1 MSLTIYRQLAHSKV
15 TRRNSRRAKTRT
27 ADDIP
32 TADITKRKT
41 WRSEMEIDTEQRGE
55 GSSFAEKM
63 ADETRPRRVVFK
75 RTIACIPTPIP
86 LAGAPG
92 AAVLRSRIHRQNVV
106 SHRVVTSL
114 NEFAKEFVQHGSR
127 SIVSR
132 PFEFRSTVRFSSRFL
147 FSALAL
153 AYLSLC
159 FVFDRVSR
167 IASASN
173 VHCAKTLARCRKE
186 FVQRNTLVSFHFG

>member
-1 MSLTIYRQLAHSKV
+1 
-15 TRRNSRRAKTRT
+15 
-27 ADDIP
+27 
-32 TADITKRKT
+32 
-41 WRSEMEIDTEQRGE
+41 MEIDAEQRRK

-63 ADETRPRRVVFK
+63 ADETRPRRVVLK
-75 RTIACIPTPIP
+75 RTIACILTPIP
-86 LAGAPG
+86 LAGAAG
-92 AAVLRSRIHRQNVV
+92 VAVLRSRIHRQNVV

-153 AYLSLC
+153 AYLSSLT
-159 FVFDRVSR
+159 VFPASRVLAAF
-167 IASASN
+167 IARKRWLVVEKNSSN
-173 VHCAKTLARCRKE
+173 GTRSYRS
-186 FVQRNTLVSFHFG
+186 TLVKWLPRNEITGKIK

>member
-1 MSLTIYRQLAHSKV
+1 
-15 TRRNSRRAKTRT
+15 
-27 ADDIP
+27 
-32 TADITKRKT
+32 
-41 WRSEMEIDTEQRGE
+41 MEIDAEQHRE

-63 ADETRPRRVVFK
+63 ADETRPRRVVLK

-86 LAGAPG
+86 LAGAPD

-132 PFEFRSTVRFSSRFL
+132 LFEFRSTGFRPVSYSPRS
-147 FSALAL
+147 
-153 AYLSLC
+153 LSPT
-159 FVFDRVSR
+159 FP
-167 IASASN
+167 SASSLT
-173 VHCAKTLARCRKE
+173 VFPASRVLAAFIARKRWLVVE
-186 FVQRNTLVSFHFG
+186 KNSSNGTRSYRSTLVKWLPRNEITGEIK